1 MPRANKR
8 ILVYSHDS
16 FGLGHLRRCQT
27 IANCLAAAMND
38 VSVLIL
44 TGSSIVGSFEFHPR
58 VDYMRLPG
66 ILKRSSGDYVSSHLD
81 MSIEETA
88 ALRAAMIRTVA
99 DSFDPDL
106 FLVDK
111 EPLGLRGEVEGTL
124 DLLRHRGVPVILG
137 LRDVM
142 DDQELLAAEWKRKSA
157 VAALDAYYNEIWV
170 YGPRRFYDPLAGL
183 ELPEAVR
190 HKMVFTGYLRRMA
203 PHSQRISAPRLPF
216 GEHGYILV
224 TAGGGGDGAELFDW
238 VLRAYEHV
246 NDIPYPAY
254 IVFGPFLESEHQR
267 AYYER
272 AARLERVAATDFEA
286 GLEQLMK
293 GAVGVVAM
301 GGYNTFCEI
310 LSLDKRALIVPR
322 TKPRLEQFIRAA
334 RAQELGLAQ
343 MLVDDGR
350 REPKVMAEALRRLP
364 SQARPS
370 TSMMPGLLDGIENLT
385 RRAQRRLA
393 RGRKATVVTLAAH
406 RA

>member
-1 MPRANKR
+1 MPQSSKR

-27 IANCLAAAMND
+27 IANSLAAAMSN

-58 VDYMRLPG
+58 VDFMRLPG
-66 ILKRSSGDYVSSHLD
+66 ILKRPGGDYVSSNLD
-81 MSIEETA
+81 MTIEETA
-88 ALRAAMIRTVA
+88 ALRSAMIRTA
-99 DSFDPDL
+99 AEEFDPDL

-111 EPLGLRGEVEGTL
+111 EPLGLRGEVEATL
-124 DLLRHRGVPVILG
+124 ELLKRRGVPAILG

-142 DDQELLAAEWKRKSA
+142 DDQELLAAEWRRKNA
-157 VAALDAYYNEIWV
+157 VAALDEYYNEIWV

-183 ELPEAVR
+183 ALPQAVR

-203 PHSQRISAPRLPF
+203 QHLQKMSPPRLPF
-216 GEHGYILV
+216 GENGYILV

-238 VLRAYEHV
+238 VLRAYEYDT
-246 NDIPYPAY
+246 DIPYPAY
-254 IVFGPFLESEHQR
+254 IVFGPFLEADHQR
-267 AYYER
+267 AFFER

-322 TKPRLEQFIRAA
+322 TKPRLEQYIRAA
-334 RAQELGLAQ
+334 RAQELGLSQ

-350 REPKVMAEALRRLP
+350 REPRGMAEALRRLP
-364 SQARPS
+364 TQARPS
-370 TSMMPGLLDGIENLT
+370 NSMMPGLLDGIENLT
-385 RRAQRRLA
+385 RRAERRLA
-393 RGRKATVVTLAAH
+393 RGRKQTVVTLAAH